1 MFLALVKVRK
11 KDFCIV
17 LARKQEKCSNRAPLT
32 PPTKTASFP
41 EGIAFKSQSDMLPP
55 FQHFSTSCLN
65 QCFHAVPVYKVM
77 MHKLLSMLEW
87 FWIIIFPL
95 HQIPTTEICNEL
107 TTASS
112 WVEGGCPGCP
122 EASSVISQPLDSKT
136 LPWLAIPAAQP
147 WAPTHTGTSRHPSH
161 CDNSGKREKINK

>member
-65 QCFHAVPVYKVM
+65 QCFHAVPVYNVI
-77 MHKLLSMLEW
+77 MHKLLSLLEW
-87 FWIIIFPL
+87 FGIIFPL
-95 HQIPTTEICNEL
+95 HQIPTTQICNEL
-107 TTASS
+107 TFICHFTLHTKTAT
-112 WVEGGCPGCP
+112 V
-122 EASSVISQPLDSKT
+122 T
-136 LPWLAIPAAQP
+136 LQGLEDQGNLSILIW
-147 WAPTHTGTSRHPSH
+147 
-161 CDNSGKREKINK
+161 KI